1 MTQPRSWYLMYL
13 QQLQAYEYLSRSC
26 WPASS
31 EEMLRVYAPIK
42 GRRQSLEHGIKDY
55 QETLGQDHS
64 LTPAARAHIEEAV
77 VTLEGSHAAME
88 FIEDLFDKTCDPDI
102 DQETWP
108 KGYVLAKI
116 GWRIAM
122 EIARVQ
128 LLLLGEEP

>member
-1 MTQPRSWYLMYL
+1 MTQPVAWYLTYL
-13 QQLQAYEYLSRSC
+13 SQLQSYEYLSRSY
-26 WPASS
+26 WSTSPK
-31 EEMLRVYAPIK
+31 EMRMDYDRVLR
-42 GRRQSLEHGIKDY
+42 RRRSLEQGIKSY
-55 QETLGQDHS
+55 QETLDQDQS
-64 LTPAARAHIEEAV
+64 LTPAGRTAVEEA
-77 VTLEGSHAAME
+77 LASIEGGHAAME

-116 GWRIAM
+116 GWRISM